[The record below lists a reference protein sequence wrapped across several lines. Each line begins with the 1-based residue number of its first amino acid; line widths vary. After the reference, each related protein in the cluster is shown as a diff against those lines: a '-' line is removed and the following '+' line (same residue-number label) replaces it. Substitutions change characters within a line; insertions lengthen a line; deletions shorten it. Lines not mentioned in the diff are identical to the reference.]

1 MAIMRVSVTRATFT
15 ARMKSNRS
23 KIDVRSRRLR
33 KCSPSLSHSLTCSLA
48 RSLAPN
54 VRSASRSPLLMEPS
68 PSIGSTPQTSPDTRR
83 TMIHNP
89 PSSSPPNIL
98 ILSHS
103 SLRRN
108 PLSLKHH
115 TGFRDFDSRFPYY
128 KGNAMFKIT
137 VSPLLPCS
145 TIVT

>member
-1 MAIMRVSVTRATFT
+1 MAHNHHMNIIRVSVTRTTFT

-33 KCSPSLSHSLTCSLA
+33 KCSPSLSHSLTC
-48 RSLAPN
+48 SLAPN

-89 PSSSPPNIL
+89 PSSSPPNIF
-98 ILSHS
+98 I
-103 SLRRN
+103 
-108 PLSLKHH
+108 LSLKHH
-115 TGFRDFDSRFPYY
+115 IGFCDFDSKFPY
-128 KGNAMFKIT
+128 KKATACSKSRFQ
-137 VSPLLPCS
+137 PCYP
-145 TIVT
+145 VVQL